1 MSDTGLQQTGL
12 SELQQRLVFL
22 KIGVLVVVGLL
33 ALRLWQLQVRDG
45 PYYGELSQDNR
56 TRSIVLNPARGL
68 IYDRNGKLLA
78 NNVPSF
84 NLYVE
89 LKDVKDREGL
99 IQKLEEYIEF
109 DPSELSK
116 KILTRGSLTR
126 VKLKGG
132 LTLREAA
139 LIESHRLDLPGV
151 VVFPEFQRN
160 NPHGAYA
167 AHVIGYVG
175 EVSEQQ
181 LAKEDFEGLNQ
192 GSIVGQYGV
201 ERMYDQLLRGQA
213 GNKLIE
219 VDALG
224 HEKRTISVNKPQAG
238 HDLYLTIDFDLQQ
251 LAEDL
256 LGQESGAIVALDPKT
271 GETLALASRPSFDPN
286 ALSRGLSSKDWQGI
300 LQDKRHPLTNRAIQ
314 GLYPPG
320 STFKIIMA
328 AAALETNAIDMT
340 DTIQCNG
347 RFRFGNRTYRDWK
360 LSGHGW
366 VDLHKALANSCD
378 VYFYKIGHRLG
389 IETIAKYA
397 SLFGLGKKTGID
409 LPSERQGIVPSPEW
423 KQQARGEPWYPGETI
438 SVSIGQGYVT
448 VTPIQMAQV
457 IATIGNNGVAHHP
470 QLIKGVRKRNTGEV
484 KLQPK
489 PTAKD
494 LGLQPA
500 YIEDIQRSLAA
511 VVTEGTAR
519 RANSPLVAIAGKT
532 GTSQVVT
539 LRLDKEEEVP
549 KEFRDHAWFV
559 SYAPVDNPQIA
570 VAVLAEHSGHGGS
583 AAAPLAKELIEAFIK
598 KNGGGNQVGQLPG
611 KSLRNLMDE
620 DPVGSPQPGAPML
633 VARR

>member
-1 MSDTGLQQTGL
+1 MSDSTLQQTGL
-12 SELQQRLVFL
+12 SELQHRLVLL
-22 KIGVLVVVGLL
+22 KVGVLVVIGLL

-45 PYYGELSQDNR
+45 PYYRELSQDNR
-56 TRSIVLNPARGL
+56 TRSILLHPARGL

-89 LKDVKDREGL
+89 LKDVKDREAL
-99 IQKLEEYIEF
+99 IQKLVEYIEI
-109 DPSELSK
+109 DASELSK
-116 KILTRGSLTR
+116 KFRARGTLTR

-139 LIESHRLDLPGV
+139 LIESHRLNLPGV
-151 VVFPEFQRN
+151 VVHPEFQRN
-160 NPHGAYA
+160 NPQGPYA

-181 LAKEDFEGLNQ
+181 LSQEDFQGLHQ

-201 ERMYDQLLRGQA
+201 ERKYDQLLRGQA
-213 GNKLIE
+213 GRKLIE

-224 HEKRTISVNKPQAG
+224 HEKQTISVNKPQAG

-251 LAEDL
+251 LAENL
-256 LGQESGAIVALDPKT
+256 LGEEAGAIIALDPKT

-286 ALSRGLSSKDWQGI
+286 ALSRGLSSKEWRAI
-300 LQDKRHPLTNRAIQ
+300 LQDNRHPLTNRAIQ

-328 AAALETNAIDMT
+328 TAALESNGVDMT
-340 DTIQCNG
+340 DTIQCGG
-347 RFRFGNRTYRDWK
+347 RFRFGRRTYRDWK
-360 LSGHGW
+360 ASGHGS
-366 VDLHKALANSCD
+366 VDLHKAMTHSCD
-378 VYFYKIGHRLG
+378 VYFYKMGHRLG
-389 IETIAKYA
+389 IETIANYA

-423 KQQARGEPWYPGETI
+423 KQKARGEQWYPGETI

-457 IATIGNNGVAHHP
+457 IATIGNNGVAHAP
-470 QLIKGVRKRNTGEV
+470 RLVRGVRRRNTGEV
-484 KLQPK
+484 EMQPK
-489 PTAKD
+489 SQASP
-494 LGLQPA
+494 LGLNP
-500 YIEDIQRSLAA
+500 IFVEGIQRSLAS
-511 VVTEGTAR
+511 VVSEGTAR
-519 RANSPLVAIAGKT
+519 RANSPLVTIAGKT
-532 GTSQVVT
+532 GTSQVVA
-539 LRLDKEEEVP
+539 LRKDKEKDTP

-559 SYAPVDNPQIA
+559 SYAPFEDPQIA

-583 AAAPLAKELIEAFIK
+583 AAAPLARELIEAFIK
-598 KNGGGNQVGQLPG
+598 KTGQEIQLG
-611 KSLRNLMDE
+611 QKGHIHFEAVR
-620 DPVGSPQPGAPML
+620 G
-633 VARR
+633 